1 MKSAHIC
8 VIGGRISLEKFQTP
22 WSVPR
27 VSKESGYEKAR
38 IGNAIKSAMRF
49 TPFSARLLVSTYL
62 SREELGLSSFFDGE
76 ESPISELYDGDR
88 ERIYIQRG
96 EVLIVHFLL
105 LLLLLL

>member
-1 MKSAHIC
+1 M
-8 VIGGRISLEKFQTP
+8 
-22 WSVPR
+22 
-27 VSKESGYEKAR
+27 
-38 IGNAIKSAMRF
+38 
-49 TPFSARLLVSTYL
+49 STYL
-62 SREELGLSSFFDGE
+62 SREEPGLSSFFDGE